1 MTQDSYYVY
10 VLLDPRRPG
19 IFSYGK
25 WTFTHKP
32 FYVGK
37 GKGSRAH
44 RHYRDYLRKSK
55 TQGYNTRKVKRIAG
69 IHEDTGSGP
78 IVKAIQ
84 NLSEERAF
92 ELEAL
97 VIAAIGRGKGE
108 PLVNLSDGGI
118 GGNGV
123 KRQPFT
129 PERSAAMSKA
139 ISELH
144 ASRPAEFWVE
154 HGEKTRSYWAK
165 LKKDDPDEYNRLR
178 AINAECSKARWSK
191 PGARAKHADGQ
202 RAIIQ
207 ARYASMTPLDKAK
220 FNLKKRLGHLLRR
233 LQSQTERMSVKEEVY
248 AFIESSRHK
257 LPERFNRA
265 ADRLLAQHQLV

>member
-44 RHYRDYLRKSK
+44 RHYRDYLRKSE
-55 TQGYNTRKVKRIAG
+55 TQGYNTRKVKRIAS

-78 IVKAIQ
+78 IIKAIQ

-97 VIAAIGRGKGE
+97 VIAAIGRGKRE
-108 PLVNLSDGGI
+108 PLVNLSDGGR
-118 GGNGV
+118 GGTGV
-123 KRQPFT
+123 SRRPFT

-139 ISELH
+139 IT
-144 ASRPAEFWVE
+144 AVNATRDAAYWDA
-154 HGEKTRSYWAK
+154 HGKKTTAYWAK
-165 LKKDDPDEYNRLR
+165 LKEDDPAEYDRLR
-178 AINAECSKARWSK
+178 AINTECANARWSK
-191 PGARAKHADGQ
+191 PEARAKHADGQ

-233 LQSQTERMSVKEEVY
+233 LQSQAERMSVKEEVY